1 MIRKTSALLALLIVA
16 SLTLSAC
23 SPPPPLVSDKYLNDT
38 SLISATPC
46 GPPCFQNI
54 TIGQTTYS
62 DAVSKLKANTL
73 FSNVQSTDPT
83 QSNPGTANWTTA
95 GGEACCQFTTD
106 DKGIVNALLVKLSPG
121 VTAKQL
127 IDKYGNPTY
136 VTGVDYSSTE
146 VALALIFPK
155 LGLIAWVTPGDS
167 TSTLKETNPV
177 VVALYSDPAHF
188 NDLLATATLQGWNGY
203 LSYQVYR
210 TATPVITP
218 RITDTPT
225 G

>member
-1 MIRKTSALLALLIVA
+1 MIRKTSVLLALLIVA

-23 SPPPPLVSDKYLNDT
+23 SPPPPLISDKYLNDT
-38 SLISATPC
+38 SLVSATPC

-54 TIGQTTYS
+54 TIGQTTFS
-62 DAVSKLKANTL
+62 AAVTALKANTL
-73 FSNVQSTDPT
+73 FSNIQSQDSPP
-83 QSNPGTANWTTA
+83 QADWATA
-95 GGEACCQFTTD
+95 GGEACCQLTAD
-106 DKGIVNALLVKLSPG
+106 DKGVVNALLVKLAPN
-121 VTAKQL
+121 VTTKQL
-127 IDKYGNPTY
+127 INKYGTPTY

-155 LGLIAWVTPGDS
+155 QGLIAWVSPGDA
-167 TSTLKETNPV
+167 TSTLKETDPV

-188 NDLLATATLQGWNGY
+188 DDLLATATLQGWNGY
-203 LSYQVYR
+203 LAYQVYR

-218 RITDTPT
+218 RITATPT

>member
-1 MIRKTSALLALLIVA
+1 MIRKTSVLLALLIVA
-16 SLTLSAC
+16 ALTLSAC

-38 SLISATPC
+38 SLLSATPC

-54 TIGQTTYS
+54 TIGQTTFTA
-62 DAVSKLKANTL
+62 AVTAIKANAL
-73 FSNVQSTDPT
+73 FSNVQSQDSPP
-83 QSNPGTANWTTA
+83 QADWDTA
-95 GGEACCQFTTD
+95 GGEACCQLTAD
-106 DKGIVNALLVKLSPG
+106 DKGIVNALLVKLAPG
-121 VTAKQL
+121 VTTKQL
-127 IDKYGNPTY
+127 IDKYGTPTY

-155 LGLIAWVTPGDS
+155 LGLIAWVTPGDA
-167 TSTLKETNPV
+167 TSTLAESDPV

-188 NDLLATATLQGWNGY
+188 DDLLATATLQGWNGY
-203 LSYQVYR
+203 LPYQVYR

-225 G
+225 S